1 MSEFIPPERT
11 TVKWLLKR
19 SFQTGNISTR
29 RMIENAKNKLIK
41 KTELFLGAILFE
53 VISFILFLLFFPSKK
68 LCTKWLMKL
77 ASNAGHIVA
86 VIGYN
91 YKGYK

>member
-1 MSEFIPPERT
+1 
-11 TVKWLLKR
+11 
-19 SFQTGNISTR
+19 
-29 RMIENAKNKLIK
+29 MIENANNKLTK
-41 KTELFLGAILFE
+41 KAVFFFRAVLFGI
-53 VISFILFLLFFPSKK
+53 ISFILFIFYLPSKK

-86 VIGYN
+86 VIGFK